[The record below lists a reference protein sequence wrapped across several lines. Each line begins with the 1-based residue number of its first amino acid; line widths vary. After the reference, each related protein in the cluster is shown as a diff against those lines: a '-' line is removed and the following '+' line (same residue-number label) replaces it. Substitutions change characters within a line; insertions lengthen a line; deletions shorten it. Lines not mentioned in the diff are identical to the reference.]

1 MSEILVVHCSPHGS
15 LALADEIVREAVT
28 NLRRS
33 TPRRRVVERNLAE
46 AALPTL
52 DREYAAAVIAGE
64 PDSAP
69 VFARSET
76 LIRELEDC
84 DYLVI
89 ATPVHNFTVPA
100 ALKLWIDY
108 VVRAGRTFRTEA
120 GKKSGLLADRP
131 TLVVVSSGGFFTG
144 DSARQPDFLSPYLL
158 HVLQTI
164 GIKDVR
170 FICLQGTV
178 RTDLVPTVVERGR
191 EQLAADHVFGPEALA
206 S

>member
-1 MSEILVVHCSPHGS
+1 MSRILVLHCSPHGS
-15 LALADEIVREAVT
+15 LALADKIVQEAVI
-28 NLRRS
+28 NLGRS
-33 TPRRRVVERNLAE
+33 TPDVKVVERNLAE
-46 AALPTL
+46 TALPAL
-52 DREYAAAVIAGE
+52 DTKYAAAIIAGE

-69 VFARSET
+69 VFARSES

-84 DYLVI
+84 DYLIV
-89 ATPVHNFTVPA
+89 ATPMHNFAVPA

-120 GKKSGLLADRP
+120 GTKYGLLTDRP
-131 TLVVVSSGGFFTG
+131 TLVVVSSGGFLTG
-144 DSARQPDFLSPYLL
+144 ASARQPDFLSPYLL

-170 FICLQGTV
+170 FIRLQGTV
-178 RTDLVPTVVERGR
+178 RPDLVASAVERAR
-191 EQLAADHVFGPEALA
+191 DQLAADHVFGPEAMA